1 MVGLEILFKIYPEKR
16 VEFLLA
22 FDMMKAAE
30 HLEAKRI
37 DIQLFEQIKEPNTFL
52 WLEHW
57 QNTESLAHYCNDN
70 KFRALMGAIEILG
83 KLTHKRTH
91 SILEEATN
99 A

>member
-16 VEFLLA
+16 AEFLLA

-52 WLEHW
+52 WL
-57 QNTESLAHYCNDN
+57 
-70 KFRALMGAIEILG
+70 
-83 KLTHKRTH
+83 
-91 SILEEATN
+91 
-99 A
+99 